1 MTQRQ
6 RYRGGFITKTET
18 APTATSASGVWSAA
32 DALRNKEGNTWP
44 TVPDAPTLGTVSLSG
59 GNGASI
65 PFTTNDLH
73 GASFTSATVTSNCG
87 SFTATGSSSP
97 LTVTGLTA
105 CSSYTFTGKTTS
117 NVGTSGSSSASNS
130 ITATVPTSQ
139 QLFNSAGTYSW
150 TAPTGVT
157 KVSVVAV
164 GGGSNG
170 GTGGSASSGGG
181 GGGGGLAYVNDI
193 TVTPG
198 SSYAVVVG
206 NRGTGGSCSCMSGE
220 NSTFNGST
228 VVATGSSHT
237 NRHSNGSGGTAST
250 GTGGTGGSGGSGTLG
265 GGQNRGAGGGGAAG
279 YSGNG
284 GNGGSYGGSGTAAAA
299 CSGGGGGGGGTN
311 NNNGVGGTGGG
322 VGVNGKGSTGAAG
335 SGGGGAGGAGSGGSF
350 GKGGG
355 GGGYSNFGYGSAGA
369 VRIIWPGCARSFPST
384 CAGDV

>member
-44 TVPDAPTLGTVSLSG
+44 TVPDAPTLGTVSLTG

-73 GASFTSATVTSNCG
+73 GATFTSTTVVSNCG

-97 LTVTGLTA
+97 LTITGLTA
-105 CSSYTFTGKTTS
+105 CSSYTFTATTTS
-117 NVGTSGSSSASNS
+117 NVGTSASSTASNS

-139 QLFNSAGTYSW
+139 ELFATPGTYSW

-157 KVSVVAV
+157 KVSVIAV

-170 GTGGSASSGGG
+170 GVGGSASSGGG
-181 GGGGGLAYVNDI
+181 GGGGGLAYNNNI
-193 TVTPG
+193 SVTPG
-198 SSYAVVVG
+198 SSYTVVVG
-206 NRGTGGSCSCMSGE
+206 DRGTGGSACNMSGG
-220 NSTFNGST
+220 NSSFNGTT
-228 VVATGSSHT
+228 VLATGSPHT
-237 NRHSNGSGGTAST
+237 NRHSGGSGGQNSLGYGAN
-250 GTGGTGGSGGSGTLG
+250 GGSGGSGTLG

-284 GNGGSYGGSGTAAAA
+284 GNGGSYGGAGTAAAA

-311 NNNGVGGTGGG
+311 TNNGTGGRGGG
-322 VGVNGKGSTGAAG
+322 VGVNGKGGTG
-335 SGGGGAGGAGSGGSF
+335 SGGSGSGGAGGNGSSGSY
-350 GKGGG
+350 GYGGG
-355 GGGYSNFGYGSAGA
+355 GGGYSNFGYGSSGA

-384 CAGDV
+384 CTGNL